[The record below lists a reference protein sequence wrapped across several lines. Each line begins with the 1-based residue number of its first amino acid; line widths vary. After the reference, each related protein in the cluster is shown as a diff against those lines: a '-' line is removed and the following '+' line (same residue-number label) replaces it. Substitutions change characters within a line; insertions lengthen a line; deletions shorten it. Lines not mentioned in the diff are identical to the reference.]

1 MLSVTPLGFL
11 SPRRLFPYPSHH
23 PETPRN
29 SPLILP
35 ATRFVLRVSFH
46 GPSGPH
52 SLHSLVSPSYPLF
65 SRRIT
70 VTPPSAVP
78 SGDGTTGDGRADIGN
93 ERPKDCIRSV
103 SLVTRLFPVV
113 FFLIIPL
120 VHFRYALVSLGWNGM
135 IRGVSTET
143 DMETEVGHRQDSYD
157 IALGPNQPSLVH
169 IIPHHRLRL
178 FSSSSGGPEGDE

>member
-1 MLSVTPLGFL
+1 MND
-11 SPRRLFPYPSHH
+11 
-23 PETPRN
+23 EWN
-29 SPLILP
+29 
-35 ATRFVLRVSFH
+35 
-46 GPSGPH
+46 
-52 SLHSLVSPSYPLF
+52 
-65 SRRIT
+65 
-70 VTPPSAVP
+70 
-78 SGDGTTGDGRADIGN
+78 
-93 ERPKDCIRSV
+93 DCIRSV

-169 IIPHHRLRL
+169 IIPHHFGRVSRLSPSSPVS
-178 FSSSSGGPEGDE
+178 FSLRSAEPVSEGE